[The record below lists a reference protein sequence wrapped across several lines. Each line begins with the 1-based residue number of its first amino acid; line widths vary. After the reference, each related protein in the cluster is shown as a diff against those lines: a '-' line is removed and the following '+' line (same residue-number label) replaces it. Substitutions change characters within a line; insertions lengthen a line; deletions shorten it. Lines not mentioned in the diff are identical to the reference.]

1 MGFTGF
7 YLVLLGFTEFDWV
20 LLSLSG
26 FYGVWVGF
34 CRVWLGFSGL
44 QRGFCRFFFG
54 FFLCLFW
61 LVDRV
66 GCQFHGAKLRKGPS
80 KTEQK
85 SRNERKNKERATI
98 SASPIGGSH
107 RCAPP
112 FLNQSGGTGWQ
123 GTFPW
128 SRLSRILEQLS
139 IRQTQRNWN
148 VAIFFR
154 CVRVSRVSVSSTP
167 FSLKKR
173 PFWTEFCFF
182 LFFVPLKNGAGTQR
196 HLPLKL
202 WAKLRTVPDRFEL
215 FFFKAASKVVSTR
228 AKRQWPDPLTK
239 SRQNPLVKL
248 DKIR

>member
-1 MGFTGF
+1 MEFEWVF
-7 YLVLLGFTEFDWV
+7 AEFDWV
-20 LLSLSG
+20 SAACNEV
-26 FYGVWVGF
+26 FAD
-34 CRVWLGFSGL
+34 
-44 QRGFCRFFFG
+44 FFLV

-154 CVRVSRVSVSSTP
+154 CVRVSRVSVSSHTV
-167 FSLKKR
+167 
-173 PFWTEFCFF
+173 
-182 LFFVPLKNGAGTQR
+182 FVKKNG
-196 HLPLKL
+196 
-202 WAKLRTVPDRFEL
+202 RFEPS
-215 FFFKAASKVVSTR
+215 FVFCSIEKRRRNSETSTVKVMSQIKNGSGSFRVVFFKAASKVVSTR
-228 AKRQWPDPLTK
+228 AKRQ
-239 SRQNPLVKL
+239 
-248 DKIR
+248 

>member
-1 MGFTGF
+1 MEFEWVF
-7 YLVLLGFTEFDWV
+7 AEFDWV
-20 LLSLSG
+20 SAACNEI
-26 FYGVWVGF
+26 FADFF
-34 CRVWLGFSGL
+34 C
-44 QRGFCRFFFG
+44 

-154 CVRVSRVSVSSTP
+154 CVRVSRVSVSSHTV
-167 FSLKKR
+167 FVKKTAVLNR
-173 PFWTEFCFF
+173 V

-202 WAKLRTVPDRFEL
+202 
-215 FFFKAASKVVSTR
+215 
-228 AKRQWPDPLTK
+228 
-239 SRQNPLVKL
+239 
-248 DKIR
+248 

>member
-1 MGFTGF
+1 MPSLTGF
-7 YLVLLGFTEFDWV
+7 QRLATRFLPSFFLV
-20 LLSLSG
+20 
-26 FYGVWVGF
+26 Y
-34 CRVWLGFSGL
+34 
-44 QRGFCRFFFG
+44 
-54 FFLCLFW
+54 FLCLFW

-154 CVRVSRVSVSSTP
+154 CVRVSRVSVSSHTV
-167 FSLKKR
+167 FVKKNGR
-173 PFWTEFCFF
+173 FEPSFVFF

-202 WAKLRTVPDRFEL
+202 
-215 FFFKAASKVVSTR
+215 
-228 AKRQWPDPLTK
+228 
-239 SRQNPLVKL
+239 
-248 DKIR
+248 

>member
-1 MGFTGF
+1 M
-7 YLVLLGFTEFDWV
+7 
-20 LLSLSG
+20 
-26 FYGVWVGF
+26 
-34 CRVWLGFSGL
+34 
-44 QRGFCRFFFG
+44 
-54 FFLCLFW
+54 
-61 LVDRV
+61 DRV

-154 CVRVSRVSVSSTP
+154 CVRVSRVSVSSHTV
-167 FSLKKR
+167 FVKKTAVLNR
-173 PFWTEFCFF
+173 V
-182 LFFVPLKNGAGTQR
+182 LFFFVFCSIEKRRRNSETSTVKVMSQIKNGSGSFR
-196 HLPLKL
+196 
-202 WAKLRTVPDRFEL
+202 VV
-215 FFFKAASKVVSTR
+215 FFKAASKVVSTR
-228 AKRQWPDPLTK
+228 AKRQ
-239 SRQNPLVKL
+239 
-248 DKIR
+248 